1 MSYAAIYKSE
11 KRTPGAAGRG
21 DLSVFNILRKNLTN
35 EGDLCHNIPHH
46 NAKQTVIL
54 EGIK

>member
-21 DLSVFNILRKNLTN
+21 DLSAFNILRKNLTN
-35 EGDLCHNIPHH
+35 EGTYAITFPIITQN
-46 NAKQTVIL
+46 KR
-54 EGIK
+54 